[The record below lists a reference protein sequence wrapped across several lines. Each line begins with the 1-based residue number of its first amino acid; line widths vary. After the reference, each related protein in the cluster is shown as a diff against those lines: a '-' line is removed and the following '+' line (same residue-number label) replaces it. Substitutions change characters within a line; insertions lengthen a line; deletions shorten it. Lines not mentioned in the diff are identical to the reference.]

1 MSNGTIEGPDHAHWH
16 VRPIVWS
23 DGTPL
28 GALFERLSPAARR
41 DFHPHPL
48 DRPTAE
54 EIAAGRV
61 IDGPVWVAVA
71 EPCEKENPCPAEQIP
86 GYAFLAR
93 WTSPPPVLGLAVD
106 PSYQRRGIGRA
117 LCAAALSEAEN
128 AGMRGVS
135 LTVYA
140 DNIGALRL
148 YESLGFQVTRQLL
161 YMERHFG
168 SGALHAIRSRVGD

>member
-1 MSNGTIEGPDHAHWH
+1 MSDSPIEGQNHAPWH
-16 VRPIVWS
+16 VRRIVWR
-23 DGTPL
+23 DGAAL

-54 EIAAGRV
+54 RVAAGV
-61 IDGPVWVAVA
+61 VVDGPVWVAVTG
-71 EPCEKENPCPAEQIP
+71 PGEKESPCPAEQIL

-148 YESLGFQVTRQLL
+148 YESLGFQATRQLL
-161 YMERHFG
+161 SMELHFG
-168 SGALHAIRSRVGD
+168 GETFPDVRRRGGA